1 MASRAREKKNKSP
14 CSSRCGL
21 AALPQRGGCIAIAYI
36 EGIVVYSSAARDYIL
51 AAVPGPRVRP
61 GRHATQRARSE
72 IFKLSLSTI
81 DRDYYAGTSLAPGKA
96 ASSSSSSRLSG
107 SPTFTGKFVTFSEL
121 FGLASRPMVLI
132 LPDRGRIMTLIRV
145 TRNQLSGIKK

>member
-51 AAVPGPRVRP
+51 AAVPTG
-61 GRHATQRARSE
+61 AAQEARNP
-72 IFKLSLSTI
+72 
-81 DRDYYAGTSLAPGKA
+81 AGTLGDIQA
-96 ASSSSSSRLSG
+96 
-107 SPTFTGKFVTFSEL
+107 VT
-121 FGLASRPMVLI
+121 
-132 LPDRGRIMTLIRV
+132 
-145 TRNQLSGIKK
+145 QY